1 LNVLLRLLSNFIA
14 TNANFLNSWSHGLK
28 GELMKKLLLILT
40 LSSLAFSLVACNT
53 VQGVGRDI
61 EKSAT
66 WTKEKLP

>member
-1 LNVLLRLLSNFIA
+1 LDVLLKLRSNLIA
-14 TNANFLNSWSHGLK
+14 NDTNFFNSWFHGLK
-28 GELMKKLLLILT
+28 GELMKKLLIILT